1 VLYILDGV
9 YVTARVVEV
18 VLGHRLTVV
27 LVLISHSRL
36 YRFLKA
42 GTLLMKVVKGLIFLS
57 ESVGQSADKTF
68 FHGRELFE
76 LSLVLPLFN
85 LMIRGF
91 VLISPLN

>member
-1 VLYILDGV
+1 M
-9 YVTARVVEV
+9 
-18 VLGHRLTVV
+18 TVV

-42 GTLLMKVVKGLIFLS
+42 GTLLVEIVKSFIFLS
-57 ESVGQSADKTF
+57 ESVGQSSDKTL